1 MWEAIVEATVR
12 RFRPILLTAAAA
24 ILAMIPLTRSAF
36 FGPMAVAIM
45 GGLTVATLLT
55 LLFLPALYAAWY
67 RVRATATGDLD
78 CVP

>member
-1 MWEAIVEATVR
+1 V
-12 RFRPILLTAAAA
+12 LTAAAA

-67 RVRATATGDLD
+67 RVKLPTQSSRSIAL
-78 CVP
+78 